1 VTGDNPSVSIILPTY
16 NRALLLQ
23 ESIRSILLQT
33 FADFE
38 IIVVDDGS
46 TDNTEAAVR
55 MFADERIKY
64 YKRFEN
70 QGATSA
76 RNIGIKQASGTY
88 IAFQDSDDIWLP
100 DKLAK
105 QMEVL
110 LRADRDVGVVYT
122 GYWRI
127 INNKKN
133 YMPVHAATSDKAAKA
148 VSELLFLFVAT
159 PTVLIKKECLER
171 SGMFDERLSRL
182 QEWELWIRLAEDYR
196 FAYIH
201 EPLVISRYQPE
212 SITANYQALVTSFE
226 LIFEKHRRVFERDK
240 NRLARLLAIFGRH
253 LLNSPETLEH
263 GRDYLWRAVALDP
276 TNLRYLIY
284 LLFSRLGFQ
293 TSDKLRR
300 FYRSIREWNTR
311 YSDSQH
317 AFPKQH
323 G

>member
-1 VTGDNPSVSIILPTY
+1 MTGNNPLVSIILPTY
-16 NRALLLQ
+16 NRASLLPK
-23 ESIRSILLQT
+23 SIKSILLQT

-46 TDNTEAAVR
+46 TDNTEVIVK
-55 MFADERIKY
+55 MFADKRIRY
-64 YKRFEN
+64 CKRFEH
-70 QGATSA
+70 QGAASA

-110 LRADRDVGVVYT
+110 QKADRDVGVVFT

-127 INNKKN
+127 TNNKKQ
-133 YMPVHAATSDKAAKA
+133 YMPVHAATSDKAAKT

-159 PTVLIKKECLER
+159 PTVLIKKECLEQ
-171 SGMFDERLSRL
+171 SGMFDERLLRL
-182 QEWELWIRLAEDYR
+182 QEWELWIRLAETYR

-226 LIFEKHRRVFERDK
+226 LILERHRRIFDRDGD
-240 NRLARLLAIFGRH
+240 RLARLLAIFGRH
-253 LLNSPETLEH
+253 LLSSPETFGQ
-263 GRDYLWRAVALDP
+263 GRDYLWRAATLKP
-276 TNLRYLIY
+276 TNLRYLMY
-284 LLFSRLGFQ
+284 LVFSRLGFQ
-293 TSDKLRR
+293 TGDKLRR
-300 FYRSIREWNTR
+300 FYRLIV
-311 YSDSQH
+311 
-317 AFPKQH
+317 
-323 G
+323 